1 MMLNPR
7 YGFIGLVAFP
17 YHVVVELLGA
27 PVELLGW
34 IAILTAA
41 LLGVLTWNTF
51 IYFMILAYLVG
62 TLISIGSVVMEEITY
77 RRYQKL
83 SDLARLLLLCTL
95 EFFPYRQLL
104 VFWRVV
110 GMLELLAGKAC
121 LGPDAPARLCS
132 SHFSVGSVDYHQSR
146 LSNEPSERPPL
157 VSAAL

>member
-104 VFWRVV
+104 VFWHWLSACWSCWRVKRAW
-110 GMLELLAGKAC
+110 GRMRRRGF
-121 LGPDAPARLCS
+121 APATS
-132 SHFSVGSVDYHQSR
+132 
-146 LSNEPSERPPL
+146 P
-157 VSAAL
+157 